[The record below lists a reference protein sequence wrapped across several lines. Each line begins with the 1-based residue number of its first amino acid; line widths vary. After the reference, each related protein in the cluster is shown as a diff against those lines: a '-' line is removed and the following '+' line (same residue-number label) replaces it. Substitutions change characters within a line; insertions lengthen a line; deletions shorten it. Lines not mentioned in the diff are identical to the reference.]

1 MGINGDKKRRRVY
14 FMWNKSR
21 NRSPHG
27 FFFGFVSA
35 HVLCVVFGSAWLMVN
50 TLQQMKED
58 ETPSQREQL
67 AQAVLAGEK
76 VDITLQKTYVCGT
89 EEEQKLTKTF
99 SSADQVFQEYQD
111 WELISE
117 KDNHFV
123 FKKLVHDLSPV
134 CKENGYFGL
143 TNEGILTLF
152 EGPPQQQKVI
162 QTFFQINTD
171 KFESSLLK
179 NDLDLLKKGIRI
191 HDIAEYNSIL
201 STYGEY
207 SDENL
212 SFHLMEQI
220 SE

>member
-1 MGINGDKKRRRVY
+1 
-14 FMWNKSR
+14 MWNKSR

-35 HVLCVVFGSAWLMVN
+35 LVLCVVFGSAWLMVN